1 MKLLIN
7 SARGYTSGQVV
18 TVQVDSNG
26 IPLEQFWRKR
36 LKDALADN
44 CVEVVKASKL
54 KKGKSK

>member
-7 SARGYTSGQVV
+7 DVRGYTKGQAV
-18 TVQVDSNG
+18 TVQTDSTG

-36 LKDALADN
+36 LKDASVDC
-44 CVEVVKASKL
+44 CVEVVKASES

>member
-7 SARGYTSGQVV
+7 SASGYTSGQVV

-36 LKDALADN
+36 LKDALVDN
-44 CVEVVKASKL
+44 CVEVVKASKP